1 MADEQPEHEWYRV
14 RETEPGIWLCRDRI
28 AGIEGY
34 TSTEVAMTLPLWPEE
49 GNPA

>member
-14 RETEPGIWLCRDRI
+14 RETEPTEWLLRDRI

-34 TSTEVAMTLPLWPEE
+34 ASAEIALTLPMWPEE
-49 GNPA
+49 GE